1 MGCEKSFRPL
11 TAVLLGTLLSAGCY
25 SAAQLRVPVQ
35 LPPDSRTSCV
45 HAIDRV
51 FADAGFERVRIVTG
65 PDMFYT
71 PRTNPGSSVPL
82 QWGIGAWLNHD
93 DPNRCAL
100 EIEAISADPAPG
112 PPPPPAPSPVGH
124 QSFSSPETLSIHAY
138 TTQRGEAFD
147 AAVREMAR
155 RLQLASATSP

>member
-11 TAVLLGTLLSAGCY
+11 TAVVLGTLLSAGCY
-25 SAAQLRVPVQ
+25 STAQLRVPVQ
-35 LPPDSRTSCV
+35 LPSASSTSCV
-45 HAIDRV
+45 RAVDRV
-51 FADAGFERVRIVTG
+51 FADAGFERVRSVTG

-93 DPNRCAL
+93 DASRCAL
-100 EIEAISADPAPG
+100 ELEAISADPVAG
-112 PPPPPAPSPVGH
+112 PTPPPALLAGRREVFTLETASIPPSY
-124 QSFSSPETLSIHAY
+124 S
-138 TTQRGEAFD
+138 TQRGEPFD

-155 RLQLASATSP
+155 RLQLASANTP